1 MVTFSM
7 TFTDPNPVFKVTAF
21 LRSNIFK
28 YGVFYG
34 QSYYS
39 TLIGNPN

>member
-7 TFTDPNPVFKVTAF
+7 TFTDPYPGFQGYSSFEVEYLKNSASF
-21 LRSNIFK
+21 
-28 YGVFYG
+28 G

-39 TLIGNPN
+39 TLIGNHT